1 MWIVNG
7 GKDLGIQDEENIQH
21 FTTSVF
27 RFVNSL
33 FLSGFFSQRTSKK
46 SRRTQNR
53 RGLSLFPLK
62 LPMSKLNKLASVRNC
77 RSFSIMNSVQCFVT
91 LLQSN
96 GLFFLPSPNSTK
108 TDNTPTSQEKS
119 VGKSSAGSS
128 SAKSSGTSTPSGQ
141 TDSPGKNTPSN
152 K

>member
-1 MWIVNG
+1 
-7 GKDLGIQDEENIQH
+7 
-21 FTTSVF
+21 
-27 RFVNSL
+27 
-33 FLSGFFSQRTSKK
+33 
-46 SRRTQNR
+46 
-53 RGLSLFPLK
+53 
-62 LPMSKLNKLASVRNC
+62 MSKLKKLSTVTNRG
-77 RSFSIMNSVQCFVT
+77 SFSIMNSVQCFVT

-119 VGKSSAGSS
+119 AGKSSAGSS

>member
-1 MWIVNG
+1 MWIVNR
-7 GKDLGIQDEENIQH
+7 GKDLGIKDEESIQH

-33 FLSGFFSQRTSKK
+33 FCVFFSQRTSEK
-46 SRRTQNR
+46 SRTTQNR

-119 VGKSSAGSS
+119 AGKSSTGSS